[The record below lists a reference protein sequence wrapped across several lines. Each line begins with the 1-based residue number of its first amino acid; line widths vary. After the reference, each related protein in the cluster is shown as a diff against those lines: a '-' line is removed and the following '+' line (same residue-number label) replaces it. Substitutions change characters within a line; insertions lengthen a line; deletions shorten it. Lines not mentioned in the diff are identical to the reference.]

1 MTIDRFGI
9 NTIKDSLV
17 TLIGTTNVSDLNQ
30 GASVNVKQVTTRKP
44 DMGQAV
50 IPTSMYPTVNV
61 WSGEAIMGLRGAS
74 KRYEMT
80 MTYQIDIW
88 TRDIKSIDNAKDQ
101 LEILTDN
108 VLYILMN
115 NIDMNLTNG
124 YIKPVRYTVD
134 YNTNESGFIAHG
146 VINLEVYRALG

>member
-88 TRDIKSIDNAKDQ
+88 TIDIKSIDNAKDQ
-101 LEILTDN
+101 L
-108 VLYILMN
+108 
-115 NIDMNLTNG
+115 
-124 YIKPVRYTVD
+124 
-134 YNTNESGFIAHG
+134 
-146 VINLEVYRALG
+146 